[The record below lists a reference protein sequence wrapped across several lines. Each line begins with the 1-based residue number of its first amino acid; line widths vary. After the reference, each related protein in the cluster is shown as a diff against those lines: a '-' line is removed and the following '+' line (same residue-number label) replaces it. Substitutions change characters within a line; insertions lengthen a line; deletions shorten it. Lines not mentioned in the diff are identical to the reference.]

1 VPGVPVPDD
10 DEQLAASSRTTIDFP
25 AARLIS

>member
-10 DEQLAASSRTTIDFP
+10 DEQLATSSRTTIDFL
-25 AARLIS
+25 AARLI